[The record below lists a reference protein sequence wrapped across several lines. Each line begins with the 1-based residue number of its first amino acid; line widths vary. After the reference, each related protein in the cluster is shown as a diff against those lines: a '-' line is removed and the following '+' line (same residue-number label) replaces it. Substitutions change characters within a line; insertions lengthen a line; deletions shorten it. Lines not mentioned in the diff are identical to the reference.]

1 MRIGLERVVCLLLI
15 LAGPGTGACRL
26 KSLDDRLR
34 PGAWRAVSATQG
46 LFRNPIVGAGADPWV
61 IQKDGFYY
69 YCRTDGRS
77 SIYIT
82 KAQHLLD
89 IGHNPTVKVWQ
100 APQGTEHSRQ
110 LWAAELHFLDGRW
123 YIYYAA
129 SDGDNATHRMYVL
142 ESESSDPLGP
152 YVFKGKIAP
161 ATDRWA
167 IDGTVL
173 EGEDGQRYFVWSGWD
188 AHEDIQQNLYIAP
201 MLNPWT
207 IQPPEQPFL
216 RFEAEDA
223 ARNQTEIRTTGLA
236 SAGRAVGGIDS
247 AESFVDFTV
256 DMPQSGSYQIDIR
269 YANGTE
275 AVATHELSVNG
286 FVQSVPY
293 PAAGWD
299 NFQTIQVF
307 APLVAGSNR
316 LRFTRG
322 TGFAELDHI
331 EVKPLGSDRVLLS
344 MPEHDYEKQGGPAYV
359 NEGPQILKRNGRIHI
374 IYSGSGSWTDDYNL
388 IQLSFRGGD
397 ILNWQNWEKRGTVFA
412 RTEDVFGPGHASF
425 TQSPDGKEDWII
437 YHAAKYQGA
446 GWNRDVRA
454 QPFFWDAAHNPV
466 FGRPQSLVH
475 ELPVPSG
482 SLLAH

>member
-1 MRIGLERVVCLLLI
+1 MRVGLERIVCLLLVI
-15 LAGPGTGACRL
+15 MGLSVGACRPRT
-26 KSLDDRLR
+26 LDDHLS
-34 PGAWRAVSATQG
+34 PGAWRVISSSHG
-46 LFRNPIVGAGADPWV
+46 LFRNPIIGTGADPWV
-61 IQKDGFYY
+61 THKDGFYY
-69 YCRTDGRS
+69 YCRTDGQS
-77 SIYIT
+77 SIFIT
-82 KAQHLLD
+82 RAQHLLD
-89 IGHNPTVKVWQ
+89 IGHHPTVKVHQ
-100 APQGTEHSRQ
+100 APPDTEHSRQ
-110 LWAAELHFLDGRW
+110 LWAAELHFLDGLW

-129 SDGDNATHRMYVL
+129 SDGDNETHRMYVL
-142 ESESSDPLGP
+142 ESESTDPMGT

-173 EGEDGQRYFVWSGWD
+173 EAEDGRRYFVWSGWD
-188 AHEDIQQNLYIAP
+188 ADEDIQQNLYMAP

-207 IQPPEQPFL
+207 IQRPEQAFL
-216 RFEAEDA
+216 RLEAEEA
-223 ARNQTEIRTTGLA
+223 SQNQTKIRSTARA
-236 SAGRAVGGIDS
+236 SAGQAVGGIDH
-247 AESFVDFTV
+247 AESFVDFIF

-269 YANGTE
+269 YANGME
-275 AVATHELSVNG
+275 GPATHELSVNG
-286 FVQSVPY
+286 FVQTVPY
-293 PAAGWD
+293 PAFGWN

-331 EVKPLGSDRVLLS
+331 EVKPVGSDRVVLS
-344 MPEHDYEKQGGPAYV
+344 MPEYDYEKQGGPAYV
-359 NEGPQILKRNGRIHI
+359 NEGPQILKKNGKVHI

-397 ILNWQNWEKRGTVFA
+397 ILNRQNWEKRGTVFA

-437 YHAAKYQGA
+437 YHAAKYRGA

-454 QPFFWDAAHNPV
+454 QPFTWDAEHNPV
-466 FGRPQSLVH
+466 FGRPQSLVQ

-482 SLLAH
+482 SLPAH